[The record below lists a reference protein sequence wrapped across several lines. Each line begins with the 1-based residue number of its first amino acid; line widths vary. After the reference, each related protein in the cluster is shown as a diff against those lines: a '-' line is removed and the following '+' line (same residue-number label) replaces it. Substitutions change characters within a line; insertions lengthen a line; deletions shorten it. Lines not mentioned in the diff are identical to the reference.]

1 MFDRLALAA
10 RYLPGAPDV
19 AAGGDWYDVLALD
32 GHRIAIVVGDVVG
45 RGAAAAAVMGQL
57 RTAVATALATA
68 LLHGDS
74 AAAALEHLDRMAA
87 RVPGALASTAVVTIL
102 DLVTGQLCWSRA
114 GHPPPLL
121 VAHDDIRYLT
131 DGAGG
136 PLGIPGRPPYP
147 QASTRIGPGACLLL
161 YTDGLIERR
170 GQVID
175 EGLDHLA
182 FTAAQ
187 LRAQPPTTLLDGL
200 LARALPDTGP
210 ADDIA
215 LVAARY
221 LPAPLHQR
229 LPAEPAQLSGV
240 RRAVR
245 GWVQAGALPAALGED
260 LQITL
265 GEAAA
270 NAVEHAYAG
279 TAKPGEFTYLVTRC
293 GDGAL
298 EVQVRDFGRW
308 RPERA
313 NNFVRGRGLVIIRE
327 LGVDVVVES
336 SPAGTEFRFCVPAPA
351 PDPVPERGT
360 PASVGQPQP
369 DAAPAVPAELC
380 VHQEPAGGRRL
391 ELRGE
396 VDLDSATRLN
406 GPLLDQLHAPGPV
419 TLDLRAVDYLSSAG
433 VGLLIDAVQRAAMHD
448 LLVQLQLAPHS
459 LAARVLALTGLE
471 HTVPLVPD
479 AT

>member
-1 MFDRLALAA
+1 M
-10 RYLPGAPDV
+10 
-19 AAGGDWYDVLALD
+19 
-32 GHRIAIVVGDVVG
+32 
-45 RGAAAAAVMGQL
+45 
-57 RTAVATALATA
+57 
-68 LLHGDS
+68 
-74 AAAALEHLDRMAA
+74 
-87 RVPGALASTAVVTIL
+87 IL
-102 DLVTGQLCWSRA
+102 DLVTGELCWCRA

-121 VAHDDIRYLT
+121 VAHDDVRYLIN
-131 DGAGG
+131 GAGG

-147 QASTRIGPGACLLL
+147 QAATRIEPGACLLL
-161 YTDGLIERR
+161 YTDGLVERR

-187 LRAQPPTTLLDGL
+187 LRADPPTTLLDGL
-200 LARALPDTGP
+200 LARALPETGP

-229 LPAEPAQLSGV
+229 LPAEPGQLSGM

-245 GWVQAGALPAALGED
+245 GWVGAGALPAALGED

-279 TAKPGEFTYLVTRC
+279 TGKAGEFTYLVTLC
-293 GDGAL
+293 GDGAI
-298 EVQVRDFGRW
+298 EVEVRDFGRW

-313 NNFVRGRGLVIIRE
+313 DNFHRGRGLVIIRE
-327 LGVDVVVES
+327 IGVDVVVES
-336 SPAGTEFRFCVPAPA
+336 TSAGTEVRFRLPAPP
-351 PDPVPERGT
+351 PDAEPAIRT
-360 PASVGQPQP
+360 PASAGQVQP
-369 DAAPAVPAELC
+369 DAAPPVPAELH
-380 VHQEPAGGRRL
+380 VHQEPAGGRRQ

-396 VDLDSATRLN
+396 LDLDSATRLR
-406 GPLLDQLHAPGPV
+406 GPLLDHLHARGPV

-433 VGLLIDAVQRAAMHD
+433 VGLLIDALQRAAIHHTSM
-448 LLVQLQLAPHS
+448 QLQLTPHS
-459 LAARVLALTGLE
+459 LAARVLALTALE
-471 HTVPLVPD
+471 HTVRQ
-479 AT
+479 